1 MLGQLGAAGD
11 RGRSLVPQ
19 TLFLIL
25 PTAQGAGQLG
35 GGLQEQKEGDLRVQ
49 VALVAVGVN
58 MHTPCSDT
66 T

>member
-1 MLGQLGAAGD
+1 M
-11 RGRSLVPQ
+11 PQ